1 MKNYPVRERVGEE
14 LSCKREREWVK
25 NYPVRERVGEELS
38 CKRESG

>member
-14 LSCKREREWVK
+14 LSCKRGWVK